1 MTAAPTWR
9 PDNRLEDGPMV
20 PLACQACGAR
30 VEARKS
36 SWEQTSIQ
44 WSADARDRCLE
55 RRATAPGPG
64 PNGAAF
70 AGCQALR
77 QSVREA
83 AVRGELPVQDG
94 EPLKENP
101 ENPEDPESAHDHE
114 VSHA

>member
-1 MTAAPTWR
+1 MAVR
-9 PDNRLEDGPMV
+9 PDNRLNDGPMTPV
-20 PLACQACGAR
+20 GCRTCGAA

-44 WSADARDRCLE
+44 WHDDAVERCLE
-55 RRATAPGPG
+55 RRASGPRPGT
-64 PNGAAF
+64 NGGGF

-77 QSVREA
+77 DSIREA

-94 EPLKENP
+94 DPLLTNP
-101 ENPEDPESAHDHE
+101 DDPDSEHPQSSE